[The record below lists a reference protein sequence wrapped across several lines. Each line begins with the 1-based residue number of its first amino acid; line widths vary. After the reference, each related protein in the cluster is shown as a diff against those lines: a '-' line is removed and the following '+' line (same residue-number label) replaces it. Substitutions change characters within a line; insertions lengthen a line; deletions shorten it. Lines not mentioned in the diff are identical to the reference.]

1 MILFLFLFKVD
12 IPDGVT
18 SRPADLCHYYF
29 SFDLFPETT
38 YFMMKQDLILCI
50 FPIEIHP
57 YSENYSDWKEINTV
71 NWMTSN
77 PSFSENKVM
86 KILVSN
92 IIV

>member
-1 MILFLFLFKVD
+1 LQNTTEKRVDDTVFVLFKVD

-50 FPIEIHP
+50 FPIEIQP
-57 YSENYSDWKEINTV
+57 YSENYSD
-71 NWMTSN
+71 
-77 PSFSENKVM
+77 
-86 KILVSN
+86 
-92 IIV
+92 